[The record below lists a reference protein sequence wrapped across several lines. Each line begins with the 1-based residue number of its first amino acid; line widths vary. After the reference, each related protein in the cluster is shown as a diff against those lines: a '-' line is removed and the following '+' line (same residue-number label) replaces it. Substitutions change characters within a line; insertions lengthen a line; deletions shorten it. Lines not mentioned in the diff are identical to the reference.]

1 MPLRELVERPLI
13 HVNASP
19 ACNLKCTYCS
29 MGDLLTERITRD
41 FLGDAEHLDFLAQIP
56 PSHIYVGGGEPLIH
70 PGIREYVAHAGRNGH
85 RVTFD
90 TNLVI
95 NLKKLDSLLEYWEPD
110 WIGYFNV
117 SHHILSN
124 VPLENVLE
132 RGRMLRARGLPFYVK
147 YIGAPECFDAIE
159 HNMNALRDEG
169 FGAAV
174 TILYGRWDGRFL
186 PGDYTLDEVLRFL
199 GLVTV
204 CAHGL
209 QAFGGVRSRGLPCR
223 GGQDAIVWNMMDDR
237 AVLPCCHGIGAPL
250 DVNDTFFATGSRA
263 RRPCQLDSCLA
274 YTYFIYGVNGVAEE
288 IDRFDALL
296 KGEWDFLGPDR
307 VFAYLQDVKDR
318 GFSLVDDAKFVAA
331 RAHHAGLSVAAHGPA
346 TMVPPSTP
354 RTLLSSMLHRCMSG
368 DPGGS

>member
-29 MGDLLTERITRD
+29 MGDLLTDRITRD
-41 FLGDAEHLDFLAQIP
+41 FLGDAEHLDFLARIP
-56 PSHIYVGGGEPLIH
+56 PSHIYVSGGEPLIH

-223 GGQDAIVWNMMDDR
+223 GGQDAIFWNMRDDR
-237 AVLPCCHGIGAPL
+237 AVLPCCHGMDVPL
-250 DVNDTFFATGSRA
+250 DMGKTFFATGNRE
-263 RRPCQLDSCLA
+263 RLPCQLESCLG
-274 YTYFIYGVNGVAEE
+274 YTYFIYGINGVAEE
-288 IDRFDALL
+288 IDRFDALVN
-296 KGEWDFLGPDR
+296 GEWEFLGPER
-307 VFAYLQDVKDR
+307 VFAYLQDIKDR
-318 GFSLVDDAKFVAA
+318 GFSLVDDAKFLAA
-331 RAHHAGLSVAAHGPA
+331 RRRHAGLPEEDGEFVPAAPLPA
-346 TMVPPSTP
+346 ITTFV
-354 RTLLSSMLHRCMSG
+354 SSMWRRFISG
-368 DPGGS
+368 HAGG